1 MAYAAVTLAT
11 LRTRLKDRLEISAF
25 YVDAELTL
33 ALNEALR
40 LWNLYTGTWRR
51 RVTHLL
57 QPTSDNY
64 FALPQTL
71 VFPMR
76 MEVNGTPMAKS
87 ALHDLD
93 HGQPGWEGQIIGQA
107 NIPSSPQV
115 WAPVSPTL
123 IAYWPR
129 VITTAFTVTVDGVSA
144 TPILVS
150 DSDTVDLN
158 ESRHGVLLDYAK
170 HYLTLKRGGTD
181 MEQSAPA
188 LQALLVAAA
197 DENEL
202 FKESSFF
209 RWAMARDEKPEIPPK
224 VVPQQGRGQ

>member
-1 MAYAAVTLAT
+1 MAYSAVTLTT
-11 LRTRLKDRLEISAF
+11 LQTRLDERLEISAF
-25 YVDAELTL
+25 YADAELTL

-40 LWNLYTGTWRR
+40 LWNLYTGAWRK
-51 RVTHLL
+51 RVTHVL

-93 HGQPGWEGQIIGQA
+93 HGQPGWEGQVIGQSG
-107 NIPSSPQV
+107 IPSTPQV

-123 IAYWPR
+123 MAYWPR
-129 VITTAFTVTVDGVSA
+129 VITTTFTVTVDGVAA
-144 TPILVS
+144 TPILVNG
-150 DSDTVDLN
+150 SDTIDLN

-170 HYLTLKRGGTD
+170 HYLTLKRGGAE
-181 MEQSAPA
+181 MQQSASA
-188 LQALLVAAA
+188 LQAMLVAAA
-197 DENEL
+197 DETAL

-209 RWAMARDEKPEIPPK
+209 RWAMARDEKPEIPLK
-224 VVPQQGRGQ
+224 VVPQ